1 MSKVFLFV
9 FTVVVF
15 VLGDAVG
22 VDGLAKIGNDI
33 VKLF

>member
-1 MSKVFLFV
+1 MSKVFLFA
-9 FTVVVF
+9 FTVVIF